1 MKSNFQSGVAS
12 RATACRAMARGTR
25 MICLSTLALLFA
37 GCRMDMHEQPKYLPY
52 EPTTFFDDGRSE
64 RPIVPGTVARGQL
77 RLDELLYTGKEN
89 GVLSNKFPFP
99 ITRAD
104 LERGRQ
110 RYNIY
115 CTPCHDYT
123 GSGQGIVVQ
132 RGFPPPPSYHIDRMR
147 QAPVGHFF
155 DVITNGDGSMYSYAS
170 RIEPEDRWRIA
181 AYIRVLQLSEHS
193 TVQDVPVSTRGR
205 TPDRAESG
213 AIGNELWRAQG
224 LHAYLLG
231 RHLRLM
237 IPPGCTA
244 IPMMQ
249 ASSTGGWWGYR
260 HAPPAEAGNHA
271 LFGVMALLFVPV
283 VIWMKQIYPWVN
295 PSDELSH
302 NPNYHFKLAYLNPNF
317 FILRAIIYFAILM
330 GLAHLLNKWSREPG
344 IPPAIRASRNI

>member
-1 MKSNFQSGVAS
+1 MARSAM
-12 RATACRAMARGTR
+12 TRAMRILGMAA
-25 MICLSTLALLFA
+25 LALWLT

-64 RPIVPGTVARGQL
+64 RPVVPGTVARGQL

-132 RGFPPPPSYHIDRMR
+132 RGFPPPPSFHIDRLR

-155 DVITNGDGSMYSYAS
+155 DAMTSGYGSMYSYSS

-193 TVQDVPVSTRGR
+193 TVQDVP
-205 TPDRAESG
+205 ES
-213 AIGNELWRAQG
+213 E
-224 LHAYLLG
+224 
-231 RHLRLM
+231 RHKLTEQN
-237 IPPGCTA
+237 PG
-244 IPMMQ
+244 Q
-249 ASSTGGWWGYR
+249 S
-260 HAPPAEAGNHA
+260 
-271 LFGVMALLFVPV
+271 
-283 VIWMKQIYPWVN
+283 Q
-295 PSDELSH
+295 
-302 NPNYHFKLAYLNPNF
+302 
-317 FILRAIIYFAILM
+317 
-330 GLAHLLNKWSREPG
+330 
-344 IPPAIRASRNI
+344 